1 MEDCACVD
9 FNNRCDEHKNLVIP
23 PNLAEEIMYEYKRY
37 NDEDA
42 IGGEQSWESMG
53 SPKFWE
59 NMETD
64 GGNIPETDAMGR
76 EKFWEDMG
84 RPNE

>member
-9 FNNRCDEHKNLVIP
+9 FNNRCDEHKDLVIGPNLVGGGSEPWISGEMEAL
-23 PNLAEEIMYEYKRY
+23 PN
-37 NDEDA
+37 
-42 IGGEQSWESMG
+42 G
-53 SPKFWE
+53 SPLIESERLLFE
-59 NMETD
+59 SQ
-64 GGNIPETDAMGR
+64 NIPETDAMGR

>member
-9 FNNRCDEHKNLVIP
+9 FYNRCDEHKDLVIG
-23 PNLAEEIMYEYKRY
+23 PNLAAGLLTQ
-37 NDEDA
+37 DP
-42 IGGEQSWESMG
+42 Q
-53 SPKFWE
+53 
-59 NMETD
+59 TD
-64 GGNIPETDAMGR
+64 GGTIPETDAMGR

>member
-9 FNNRCDEHKNLVIP
+9 FYNRCDEHKDLVIG
-23 PNLAEEIMYEYKRY
+23 PNLAAGVFIE
-37 NDEDA
+37 
-42 IGGEQSWESMG
+42 GT
-53 SPKFWE
+53 P
-59 NMETD
+59 TD
-64 GGNIPETDAMGR
+64 GGTIPETDAMGR